1 MKSKQKSEGET
12 EVEIESENVN
22 EPEWEVPPEYRNKTK
37 HTEAQRQE
45 EYLKELCL
53 VKKMI
58 TGDMDA
64 FDRLMEIYQP
74 KALRV
79 AYLISGNYAD
89 SEDIVQETF
98 VACYMN
104 RREIRSPEAF
114 KSWFYRI
121 LSRNAWCVCR
131 KKKKEQPSA
140 EIFSEEAEA
149 PGELLRDMVQKEEE
163 RMIFQAICSLPVK
176 HRTVVVLYYY
186 NQMSV
191 KEIAKTLGCLE
202 GPVKSRL
209 YHAKQKLKSILKQE
223 ESKGA
228 STWTILS

>member
-1 MKSKQKSEGET
+1 MSDEMEGQEKET
-12 EVEIESENVN
+12 V
-22 EPEWEVPPEYRNKTK
+22 
-37 HTEAQRQE
+37 
-45 EYLKELCL
+45 L
-53 VKKMI
+53 VKSMI
-58 TGDMDA
+58 NGDMDA
-64 FDRLMEIYQP
+64 FDCLMKLYQP

-79 AYLISGNYAD
+79 AYLISGSYAD

-191 KEIAKTLGCLE
+191 KEIAKTLGCME
-202 GPVKSRL
+202 GTVKSRL